1 MPDSSFSTEKGLAGL
16 KDFQRKTVDYV
27 FERLYGRNNPTFRFL
42 VADEVGLGKT
52 HIARGIIAKT
62 LEHLWK
68 DIDRID
74 IVYVCSNAAIARQNI
89 NKLKIGDS
97 HEFSV
102 ATRLTYLPSEVR
114 RIREKKVNFISLT
127 PGTAFDHSKSRGGHR
142 RERAILYRML
152 FSLPLARKKRR
163 RTGLLN
169 LLQAKAGKVSWRTQ
183 ARNLSAEGLDPDI
196 SKSFR
201 KSVLADKELYEELKD
216 CCERFSRY
224 RDWKKIPSDDAKLRY
239 HLIAR
244 LRSMLALNCMD
255 ALEPDL
261 VILDEFQRFR
271 HLLYGDNEASKLAR
285 TLFEYSDKKVV
296 RHNVRVLLLS
306 ATPYK
311 MFTLDLEKE
320 EEDHYKDFIKTL
332 EFLFNDSDRIK
343 EVENLITEHRRTLYS
358 GGLSNSSTN
367 HKKNLENTLRSV
379 MCRTERVVA
388 TSDKDS
394 MLEEKQSTAP
404 LKSSDLEDA
413 SMVNKIAACLD
424 AGEHIEYWKSAPY
437 LINFLKNYK
446 IRRKLDDRMND
457 PSKEL
462 LDAFSKARNP
472 LLTERNF
479 HGKKRLDPANPRM
492 RVLFEDT
499 VEKGMWQLLWMP
511 PSMPY
516 SKPEGVFSGKEDLTK
531 SLVFSSWNAVPN
543 AIASV
548 CSNEAERRMISKA
561 SVSPEDLYGKIRPL
575 LRFSTSA
582 WDRRLTGMPVVAWM
596 LPSPVLATEVDPLM
610 ISLRHGDSFLSTR
623 MLKNEAKE
631 VCRRLLERMS
641 VSRTGSRV
649 DRRWYW
655 AAPALLNSQNGFLEW
670 CRSEFGRKGEADT
683 PDREYDGTGFSEHV
697 DSLVEVIEGKEEL
710 GRQPEDLAD
719 VLSELALAGPG
730 VCALRSFY
738 RVAGDE
744 MDAFDHDLLSAAALV
759 AWGFRSLFNMPET
772 IAMLRGHGENSYWR
786 STLRY
791 GIDGNLQSVLDEYV
805 HVLNEDM
812 GLQDHEPADRV
823 REIAER
829 IQSVLS
835 LRTAQISIDE
845 IKRRGGKLSV
855 KPFNTRSRFALRFGD
870 VKGDDDKTLRPSSV
884 RDAFNSPFK
893 PFVLASTSIGQEG
906 LDFHQWCHAVV
917 HWNLPSNPVDLEQRE
932 GRVHRYKG
940 HAIRKNIAEKYGLRA
955 LQGFDGGDPWQKLF
969 EKASN
974 EKPPGQS
981 DLIPYWIFEGSAR
994 VERRIPLLPYSREVK
1009 KLKGLKD
1016 SLALYRAVFGQPRQE
1031 DLINILKKSG
1041 SSSDGI
1047 DELLISL
1054 SPPEQTERK
1063 TIVIATRNGGKLKE
1077 FKAILGDTY
1086 DEILSLSDF
1095 GNFPE
1100 VEETGS
1106 SFKQNAF
1113 IKAKAAC
1120 DFLEADA
1127 IADDSG
1133 LVVEALGGAPGIYSA
1148 RYAGQNASDHENN
1161 EKLLLELE
1169 GKENRDARF
1178 VCCIALVL
1186 KDGTR
1191 KSFEGECR
1199 GQIISERRGTSG
1211 FGYDPVFYVPQYG
1224 KTMAELGP
1232 EIKNRISHRAM
1243 ACGKL
1248 LLYFSGLT

>member
-1 MPDSSFSTEKGLAGL
+1 MPDSSSSAEKGLAGL

-62 LEHLWK
+62 LEHLRK

-74 IVYVCSNAAIARQNI
+74 VVYVCSNAAIARQNI

-169 LLQAKAGKVSWRTQ
+169 LLQAKAGKVSWRSE
-183 ARNLSAEGLDPDI
+183 ACNLSDEDLDPEI

-201 KSVLADKELYEELKD
+201 KSVLAKKELYEELKD

-224 RDWKKIPSDDAKLRY
+224 RDWKKIPTADSELRY
-239 HLIAR
+239 RLIAR
-244 LRSMLALNCMD
+244 LRNMLASECMD

-271 HLLYGDNEASKLAR
+271 YLLDGDNEASELAE

-296 RHNVRVLLLS
+296 NHQVRVLLLS

-332 EFLFNDSDRIK
+332 EFLFNDSDRVK
-343 EVENLITEHRRTLYS
+343 KVENLIAEHRRTLYS
-358 GGLSNSSTN
+358 DGLNNSSTN

-379 MCRTERVVA
+379 MCRTERVPA
-388 TSDKDS
+388 TSEKDS
-394 MLEEKQSTAP
+394 MLEEKRSTAP

-413 SMVNKIAACLD
+413 AMVNKIAACLD

-437 LINFLKNYK
+437 LLNFLKGYK
-446 IRRKLDDRMND
+446 VRRKLDDRMND

-462 LDAFSKARNP
+462 LDAFSKSRNS

-516 SKPEGVFSGKEDLTK
+516 SKSEGVFSGKEDLTK

-582 WDRRLTGMPVVAWM
+582 WDRRLTMTGMPVVAWM

-610 ISLRHGDSFLSTR
+610 ISLRHGDNFLSAR
-623 MLKNEAKE
+623 MLKNEARA
-631 VCRRLLERMS
+631 VCSELLKRIS
-641 VSRTGSRV
+641 VSGNGYRV

-655 AAPALLNSQNGFLEW
+655 AAPALLNSQDGFLEW
-670 CRSEFGRKGEADT
+670 CQSNKSGWKGKAAT
-683 PDREYDGTGFSEHV
+683 PDREDDRTVFSKHV
-697 DSLVEVIEGKEEL
+697 DLLVKVIEEGPEKL

-730 VCALRSFY
+730 VCALRSLR

-744 MDAFDHDLLSAAALV
+744 MNVSDHNLLSAAALV
-759 AWGFRSLFNMPET
+759 AWGFRSLFNMPEA
-772 IAMLRGHGENSYWR
+772 IAMLRSRRENSYWR

-812 GLQDHEPADRV
+812 GLQNHEPSDRV
-823 REIAER
+823 RKIAER

-855 KPFNTRSRFALRFGD
+855 KPFNTRSRFALRFGN
-870 VKGDDDKTLRPSSV
+870 VKGDDDKTFRPSSV

-940 HAIRKNIAEKYGLRA
+940 HAIRKNIAEKYGLHA

-1009 KLKGLKD
+1009 KLKALKD

-1031 DLINILKKSG
+1031 DLINILKKNGWSSG
-1041 SSSDGI
+1041 DTSK
-1047 DELLISL
+1047 LLISL
-1054 SPPEQTERK
+1054 SPPE
-1063 TIVIATRNGGKLKE
+1063 
-1077 FKAILGDTY
+1077 
-1086 DEILSLSDF
+1086 
-1095 GNFPE
+1095 
-1100 VEETGS
+1100 
-1106 SFKQNAF
+1106 
-1113 IKAKAAC
+1113 
-1120 DFLEADA
+1120 
-1127 IADDSG
+1127 
-1133 LVVEALGGAPGIYSA
+1133 
-1148 RYAGQNASDHENN
+1148 
-1161 EKLLLELE
+1161 
-1169 GKENRDARF
+1169 
-1178 VCCIALVL
+1178 
-1186 KDGTR
+1186 
-1191 KSFEGECR
+1191 
-1199 GQIISERRGTSG
+1199 
-1211 FGYDPVFYVPQYG
+1211 
-1224 KTMAELGP
+1224 
-1232 EIKNRISHRAM
+1232 
-1243 ACGKL
+1243 
-1248 LLYFSGLT
+1248 

>member
-1 MPDSSFSTEKGLAGL
+1 MPDSSSSAEKGLAGL

-62 LEHLWK
+62 LEHLRK

-74 IVYVCSNAAIARQNI
+74 VVYVCSNAAIARQNI

-169 LLQAKAGKVSWRTQ
+169 LLQAKAGKVSWRSE
-183 ARNLSAEGLDPDI
+183 ACNLSDEDLDPEI

-201 KSVLADKELYEELKD
+201 KSVLAKKELYEELKD

-224 RDWKKIPSDDAKLRY
+224 RDWKKIPTADSELRY
-239 HLIAR
+239 RLIAR
-244 LRSMLALNCMD
+244 LRNMLASECMD

-271 HLLYGDNEASKLAR
+271 YLLDGDNEASELAE

-296 RHNVRVLLLS
+296 NHQVRVLLLS

-332 EFLFNDSDRIK
+332 EFLFNDSDRVK
-343 EVENLITEHRRTLYS
+343 KVENLIAEHRRTLYS
-358 GGLSNSSTN
+358 DGLNNSSTN

-379 MCRTERVVA
+379 MCRTERVPA
-388 TSDKDS
+388 TSEKDS
-394 MLEEKQSTAP
+394 MLEEKRSTAP

-413 SMVNKIAACLD
+413 AMVNKIAACLD

-437 LINFLKNYK
+437 LLNFLKGYK
-446 IRRKLDDRMND
+446 VRRKLDDRMND

-462 LDAFSKARNP
+462 LDAFSKSRNS

-516 SKPEGVFSGKEDLTK
+516 SKSEGVFSGKEDLTK

-582 WDRRLTGMPVVAWM
+582 WDRRLTMTGMPVVAWM

-610 ISLRHGDSFLSTR
+610 ISLRHGDNFLSAR
-623 MLKNEAKE
+623 MLKNEARA
-631 VCRRLLERMS
+631 VCSELLKRIS
-641 VSRTGSRV
+641 VSGNGYRV

-655 AAPALLNSQNGFLEW
+655 AAPALLNSQDGFLEW
-670 CRSEFGRKGEADT
+670 CQSNKSGWKGKAAT
-683 PDREYDGTGFSEHV
+683 PDREDDRTVFSKHV
-697 DSLVEVIEGKEEL
+697 DLLVKVIEEGPEKL

-730 VCALRSFY
+730 VCALRSLR

-744 MDAFDHDLLSAAALV
+744 MNVSDHNLLSAAALV
-759 AWGFRSLFNMPET
+759 AWGFRSLFNMPEA
-772 IAMLRGHGENSYWR
+772 IAMLRSRRENSYWR

-812 GLQDHEPADRV
+812 GLQNHEPSDRV
-823 REIAER
+823 RKIAER

-855 KPFNTRSRFALRFGD
+855 KPFNTRSRFALRFGN
-870 VKGDDDKTLRPSSV
+870 VKGDDDRTLRSSSV

-940 HAIRKNIAEKYGLRA
+940 HAIRKNIAEKYGLHA

-1009 KLKGLKD
+1009 KLKALKD

-1031 DLINILKKSG
+1031 DLINILKKNGWSSG
-1041 SSSDGI
+1041 DTSK
-1047 DELLISL
+1047 LLISL
-1054 SPPEQTERK
+1054 SPPE
-1063 TIVIATRNGGKLKE
+1063 
-1077 FKAILGDTY
+1077 
-1086 DEILSLSDF
+1086 
-1095 GNFPE
+1095 
-1100 VEETGS
+1100 
-1106 SFKQNAF
+1106 
-1113 IKAKAAC
+1113 
-1120 DFLEADA
+1120 
-1127 IADDSG
+1127 
-1133 LVVEALGGAPGIYSA
+1133 
-1148 RYAGQNASDHENN
+1148 
-1161 EKLLLELE
+1161 
-1169 GKENRDARF
+1169 
-1178 VCCIALVL
+1178 
-1186 KDGTR
+1186 
-1191 KSFEGECR
+1191 
-1199 GQIISERRGTSG
+1199 
-1211 FGYDPVFYVPQYG
+1211 
-1224 KTMAELGP
+1224 
-1232 EIKNRISHRAM
+1232 
-1243 ACGKL
+1243 
-1248 LLYFSGLT
+1248 

>member
-1 MPDSSFSTEKGLAGL
+1 MPDSSFSAEKGLAGL

-27 FERLYGRNNPTFRFL
+27 FGRLYGRNNPTFRFL

-62 LEHLWK
+62 LEHLRKK

-74 IVYVCSNAAIARQNI
+74 VVYVCSNAAIARQNI
-89 NKLKIGDS
+89 NKLKIEDS
-97 HEFSV
+97 HAFSV

-114 RIREKKVNFISLT
+114 CIRKNKVNFISLT
-127 PGTAFDHSKSRGGHR
+127 PGTAFDHSRSRGGHI

-163 RTGLLN
+163 RNGLLN
-169 LLQAKAGKVSWRTQ
+169 LLQAKAGKDSWRSET
-183 ARNLSAEGLDPDI
+183 RRLSAEYLDPDI

-201 KSVLADKELYEELKD
+201 KSVLADKELYEKLKD

-224 RDWKKIPSDDAKLRY
+224 RDWKKIPTADSELRY
-239 HLIAR
+239 GLIAN
-244 LRSMLALNCMD
+244 LRNMLASECMD

-271 HLLYGDNEASKLAR
+271 HLLDCDNEASELAK

-296 RHNVRVLLLS
+296 NHNVRVLLLS

-332 EFLFNDSDRIK
+332 EFLFNDSTRVK
-343 EVENLITEHRRTLYS
+343 KVENLIAEHRRTLYS
-358 GGLSNSSTN
+358 DGLSNSSTN

-379 MCRTERVVA
+379 MCRTERVAA

-394 MLEEKQSTAP
+394 MLEEKRSPAP

-413 SMVNKIAACLD
+413 SIVDKIATCLD
-424 AGEHIEYWKSAPY
+424 AGEHVEYWKSAPY
-437 LINFLKNYK
+437 LINFLKGYK
-446 IRRKLDDRMND
+446 IRRRLDDRKND

-462 LDAFSKARNP
+462 LDAFSKPRSL
-472 LLTERNF
+472 LLTEKKCN
-479 HGKKRLDPANPRM
+479 GKKRLDPANPRM

-499 VEKGMWQLLWMP
+499 IEKGMWQLLWMP

-516 SKPEGVFSGKEDLTK
+516 SKPEGAFSGKENLTK

-548 CSNEAERRMISKA
+548 CSNEAERRMISES
-561 SVSPEDLYGKIRPL
+561 SVSPEDLYKKIRPL

-582 WDRRLTGMPVVAWM
+582 WDRLTGMPVIAWM
-596 LPSPVLATEVDPLM
+596 LPSPVLATEVDPLT
-610 ISLRHGDSFLSTR
+610 ISLRHGGKLLSART
-623 MLKNEAKE
+623 LKNEARA
-631 VCRRLLERMS
+631 VCSELLKKIP
-641 VSRTGSRV
+641 VSGNGYRV

-655 AAPALLNSQNGFLEW
+655 AAPALLNTQKEFLKW
-670 CRSEFGRKGEADT
+670 CKSDWKRLVRDVRKTAIPDHEDEGR
-683 PDREYDGTGFSEHV
+683 GFSGHV
-697 DSLVEVIEGKEEL
+697 DLLVKVIEGKEKL

-730 VCALRSFY
+730 VCALRSLY

-744 MDAFDHDLLSAAALV
+744 MNASDRDLLSAAALV
-759 AWGFRSLFNMPET
+759 AWGFRSLFNMRET
-772 IAMLRGHGENSYWR
+772 IAMLRSSRDNSYWR

-812 GLQDHEPADRV
+812 GLQGHEPSGRV
-823 REIAER
+823 REIAKR

-835 LRTAQISIDE
+835 LRTSQVNIDE
-845 IKRRGGKLSV
+845 IKRRGSKLSV
-855 KPFNTRSRFALRFGD
+855 KPFNIRSRFALRFGN
-870 VKGDDDKTLRPSSV
+870 VKGDDDKTFRPSSV

-969 EKASN
+969 EKASD
-974 EKPPGQS
+974 EKRPGQN

-994 VERRIPLLPYSREVK
+994 VERRIPLLPYSREEK
-1009 KLKGLKD
+1009 KLKVLKH

-1031 DLINILKKSG
+1031 DLINILKKNGWSSG
-1041 SSSDGI
+1041 DTSK
-1047 DELLISL
+1047 LLISL
-1054 SPPEQTERK
+1054 SPPE
-1063 TIVIATRNGGKLKE
+1063 
-1077 FKAILGDTY
+1077 
-1086 DEILSLSDF
+1086 
-1095 GNFPE
+1095 
-1100 VEETGS
+1100 
-1106 SFKQNAF
+1106 
-1113 IKAKAAC
+1113 
-1120 DFLEADA
+1120 
-1127 IADDSG
+1127 
-1133 LVVEALGGAPGIYSA
+1133 
-1148 RYAGQNASDHENN
+1148 
-1161 EKLLLELE
+1161 
-1169 GKENRDARF
+1169 
-1178 VCCIALVL
+1178 
-1186 KDGTR
+1186 
-1191 KSFEGECR
+1191 
-1199 GQIISERRGTSG
+1199 
-1211 FGYDPVFYVPQYG
+1211 
-1224 KTMAELGP
+1224 
-1232 EIKNRISHRAM
+1232 
-1243 ACGKL
+1243 
-1248 LLYFSGLT
+1248 

>member
-1 MPDSSFSTEKGLAGL
+1 MRWNRILSFWTSFSDSGICW
-16 KDFQRKTVDYV
+16 TV
-27 FERLYGRNNPTFRFL
+27 T
-42 VADEVGLGKT
+42 
-52 HIARGIIAKT
+52 
-62 LEHLWK
+62 
-68 DIDRID
+68 
-74 IVYVCSNAAIARQNI
+74 
-89 NKLKIGDS
+89 
-97 HEFSV
+97 
-102 ATRLTYLPSEVR
+102 TRHP
-114 RIREKKVNFISLT
+114 
-127 PGTAFDHSKSRGGHR
+127 
-142 RERAILYRML
+142 
-152 FSLPLARKKRR
+152 
-163 RTGLLN
+163 
-169 LLQAKAGKVSWRTQ
+169 
-183 ARNLSAEGLDPDI
+183 
-196 SKSFR
+196 
-201 KSVLADKELYEELKD
+201 
-216 CCERFSRY
+216 
-224 RDWKKIPSDDAKLRY
+224 
-239 HLIAR
+239 
-244 LRSMLALNCMD
+244 
-255 ALEPDL
+255 
-261 VILDEFQRFR
+261 
-271 HLLYGDNEASKLAR
+271 KLAE

-296 RHNVRVLLLS
+296 NHQVRVLLLS

-332 EFLFNDSDRIK
+332 EFLFNDSDRVK
-343 EVENLITEHRRTLYS
+343 KVENLIAEHRRTLYS
-358 GGLSNSSTN
+358 DGLNNSSTN

-379 MCRTERVVA
+379 MCRTERVPA
-388 TSDKDS
+388 TSEKDS
-394 MLEEKQSTAP
+394 MLEEKRSTAP

-413 SMVNKIAACLD
+413 AMVNKIAACLD

-437 LINFLKNYK
+437 LLNFLKGYK
-446 IRRKLDDRMND
+446 VRRKLDDRMND

-462 LDAFSKARNP
+462 LDAFSKSRNS

-516 SKPEGVFSGKEDLTK
+516 SKSEGVFSGKEDLTK

-582 WDRRLTGMPVVAWM
+582 WDRRLTMTGMPVVAWM

-610 ISLRHGDSFLSTR
+610 ISLRHGDNFLSAR
-623 MLKNEAKE
+623 MLKNEARA
-631 VCRRLLERMS
+631 VCSELLKRIS
-641 VSRTGSRV
+641 VSGNGYRV

-655 AAPALLNSQNGFLEW
+655 AAPALLNSQDGFLEW
-670 CRSEFGRKGEADT
+670 CQSNKSGWKGKAAT
-683 PDREYDGTGFSEHV
+683 PDREDDRTVFSKHV
-697 DSLVEVIEGKEEL
+697 DLLVKVIEEGPEKL

-730 VCALRSFY
+730 VCALRSLR

-744 MDAFDHDLLSAAALV
+744 MNVSDHNLLSAAALV
-759 AWGFRSLFNMPET
+759 AWGFRSLFNMPEA
-772 IAMLRGHGENSYWR
+772 IAMLRSRRENSYWR

-812 GLQDHEPADRV
+812 GLQNHEPSDRV
-823 REIAER
+823 RKIAER

-855 KPFNTRSRFALRFGD
+855 KPFNTRSRFALRFGN
-870 VKGDDDKTLRPSSV
+870 VKGDDDRTLRSSSV

-940 HAIRKNIAEKYGLRA
+940 HAIRKNIAEKYGLHA

-1009 KLKGLKD
+1009 KLKALKD

-1031 DLINILKKSG
+1031 DLINILKKK
-1041 SSSDGI
+1041 
-1047 DELLISL
+1047 
-1054 SPPEQTERK
+1054 RM
-1063 TIVIATRNGGKLKE
+1063 V
-1077 FKAILGDTY
+1077 
-1086 DEILSLSDF
+1086 F
-1095 GNFPE
+1095 GRH
-1100 VEETGS
+1100 
-1106 SFKQNAF
+1106 K
-1113 IKAKAAC
+1113 
-1120 DFLEADA
+1120 
-1127 IADDSG
+1127 
-1133 LVVEALGGAPGIYSA
+1133 
-1148 RYAGQNASDHENN
+1148 
-1161 EKLLLELE
+1161 
-1169 GKENRDARF
+1169 
-1178 VCCIALVL
+1178 
-1186 KDGTR
+1186 
-1191 KSFEGECR
+1191 
-1199 GQIISERRGTSG
+1199 
-1211 FGYDPVFYVPQYG
+1211 
-1224 KTMAELGP
+1224 
-1232 EIKNRISHRAM
+1232 
-1243 ACGKL
+1243 
-1248 LLYFSGLT
+1248 

>member
-1 MPDSSFSTEKGLAGL
+1 
-16 KDFQRKTVDYV
+16 
-27 FERLYGRNNPTFRFL
+27 
-42 VADEVGLGKT
+42 
-52 HIARGIIAKT
+52 
-62 LEHLWK
+62 
-68 DIDRID
+68 
-74 IVYVCSNAAIARQNI
+74 
-89 NKLKIGDS
+89 
-97 HEFSV
+97 
-102 ATRLTYLPSEVR
+102 
-114 RIREKKVNFISLT
+114 
-127 PGTAFDHSKSRGGHR
+127 
-142 RERAILYRML
+142 ML
-152 FSLPLARKKRR
+152 
-163 RTGLLN
+163 
-169 LLQAKAGKVSWRTQ
+169 
-183 ARNLSAEGLDPDI
+183 
-196 SKSFR
+196 SFR
-201 KSVLADKELYEELKD
+201 KSVLADKELYEDLKD

-224 RDWKKIPSDDAKLRY
+224 RDWKKIPPEDSELRY
-239 HLIAR
+239 HLIER
-244 LRSMLALNCMD
+244 LRRMLASNCMN
-255 ALEPDL
+255 ALKPGL

-271 HLLYGDNEASKLAR
+271 HLLDSDSEASGLVR
-285 TLFEYSDKKVV
+285 TLLCSDKKVV
-296 RHNVRVLLLS
+296 DHEVRVLLLS

-332 EFLFNDSDRIK
+332 EFLFNDSDRVK
-343 EVENLITEHRRTLYS
+343 KVENLIAEHRKTLYS
-358 GGLSNSSTN
+358 DGLSNSSTN

-379 MCRTERVVA
+379 MCRTERVAA

-394 MLEEKQSTAP
+394 MLEEKLSLAP

-413 SMVNKIAACLD
+413 SIVDKIATCLD
-424 AGEHIEYWKSAPY
+424 AGEHVEYWKSAPY
-437 LINFLKNYK
+437 LINFLKGYK
-446 IRRKLDDRMND
+446 IRRRLDDRMNY

-462 LDAFSKARNP
+462 LDAFSKPRNS

-561 SVSPEDLYGKIRPL
+561 SVSPEYLYGKIRQL
-575 LRFSTSA
+575 LRFSTST

-596 LPSPVLATEVDPLM
+596 LPSPVLATEVDPLT
-610 ISLRHGDSFLSTR
+610 ISLSHGGKLLSAR
-623 MLKNEAKE
+623 MLKNEARA
-631 VCRRLLERMS
+631 VCSELLKRIS
-641 VSRTGSRV
+641 VSGNGYRV

-655 AAPALLNSQNGFLEW
+655 AAPALLNFQNGFLEW
-670 CRSEFGRKGEADT
+670 CQSNKSGWKGKAAT
-683 PDREYDGTGFSEHV
+683 PDREDDRTVFSKHV
-697 DSLVEVIEGKEEL
+697 DLLVKVIEEGPEKL

-730 VCALRSFY
+730 VCALRSLR

-744 MDAFDHDLLSAAALV
+744 MNASDHHLLSAAALV

-772 IAMLRGHGENSYWR
+772 IAMLRSRRENSYWR

-791 GIDGNLQSVLDEYV
+791 GIDGNFQSVLDEYV

-812 GLQDHEPADRV
+812 GLQDHEPSDRV
-823 REIAER
+823 QEIAKR

-835 LRTAQISIDE
+835 LRPAQISIDE
-845 IKRRGGKLSV
+845 IKGRGGKLSV
-855 KPFNTRSRFALRFGD
+855 KPFNTRSRFALRFGN
-870 VKGDDDKTLRPSSV
+870 VKGDDDKTFRSNSV

-1009 KLKGLKD
+1009 KLKALKD

-1031 DLINILKKSG
+1031 DLINILKKNGWSSG
-1041 SSSDGI
+1041 DTSK
-1047 DELLISL
+1047 LLISL
-1054 SPPEQTERK
+1054 SPPE
-1063 TIVIATRNGGKLKE
+1063 
-1077 FKAILGDTY
+1077 
-1086 DEILSLSDF
+1086 
-1095 GNFPE
+1095 
-1100 VEETGS
+1100 
-1106 SFKQNAF
+1106 
-1113 IKAKAAC
+1113 
-1120 DFLEADA
+1120 
-1127 IADDSG
+1127 
-1133 LVVEALGGAPGIYSA
+1133 
-1148 RYAGQNASDHENN
+1148 
-1161 EKLLLELE
+1161 
-1169 GKENRDARF
+1169 
-1178 VCCIALVL
+1178 
-1186 KDGTR
+1186 
-1191 KSFEGECR
+1191 
-1199 GQIISERRGTSG
+1199 
-1211 FGYDPVFYVPQYG
+1211 
-1224 KTMAELGP
+1224 
-1232 EIKNRISHRAM
+1232 
-1243 ACGKL
+1243 
-1248 LLYFSGLT
+1248 

>member
-1 MPDSSFSTEKGLAGL
+1 MPDSSFSAEKGLAGL

-27 FERLYGRNNPTFRFL
+27 FERLYDCNNPTFRFL

-62 LEHLWK
+62 LEHLRK

-74 IVYVCSNAAIARQNI
+74 VVYVCSNAAIARQNI

-169 LLQAKAGKVSWRTQ
+169 LLQAKAGKVSWRSE
-183 ARNLSAEGLDPDI
+183 ACNLSDEDLDPEI

-201 KSVLADKELYEELKD
+201 KSVLAKKELYEELKD

-224 RDWKKIPSDDAKLRY
+224 RDWKKIPTADSELRY
-239 HLIAR
+239 RLIAR
-244 LRSMLALNCMD
+244 LRNMLASECMD

-271 HLLYGDNEASKLAR
+271 HLLDGDNEASELAK
-285 TLFEYSDKKVV
+285 TLFEYSDKKVAD
-296 RHNVRVLLLS
+296 HKVRVLLLS

-332 EFLFNDSDRIK
+332 EFLFDNSARVK
-343 EVENLITEHRRTLYS
+343 KVENLIAEHRKTLYS
-358 GGLSNSSTN
+358 GGSSNSSTN

-379 MCRTERVVA
+379 MCRTERVPA

-394 MLEEKQSTAP
+394 MLEEKRSTAP

-413 SMVNKIAACLD
+413 AMVNKIAACLD

-437 LINFLKNYK
+437 LLNFLKGYK
-446 IRRKLDDRMND
+446 VRRKLDDRMND

-462 LDAFSKARNP
+462 LDAFSKSRNS

-516 SKPEGVFSGKEDLTK
+516 SKPEGLFSGKEDLTK

-561 SVSPEDLYGKIRPL
+561 SVSPEDLYGKIRQL
-575 LRFSTSA
+575 LRFSTST
-582 WDRRLTGMPVVAWM
+582 WDRRLTMTGMPVVAWM
-596 LPSPVLATEVDPLM
+596 LPSPVLATEVDPLT
-610 ISLRHGDSFLSTR
+610 ISLSHGGKLLSAR
-623 MLKNEAKE
+623 MLKNEARA
-631 VCRRLLERMS
+631 VCSELLKRIP
-641 VSRTGSRV
+641 VSRNGYRV

-670 CRSEFGRKGEADT
+670 CQSDKSGWKGKAAT
-683 PDREYDGTGFSEHV
+683 PDREDDRTVFSKHV
-697 DSLVEVIEGKEEL
+697 DLLVKVIEEGPEKL

-730 VCALRSFY
+730 VCALRSLR

-744 MDAFDHDLLSAAALV
+744 MNVSDHNLLSAAALV
-759 AWGFRSLFNMPET
+759 AWGFRSLFNMPEA
-772 IAMLRGHGENSYWR
+772 IAMLRSRRENSYWR

-812 GLQDHEPADRV
+812 GLQNHEPSDRV
-823 REIAER
+823 RKIAER

-845 IKRRGGKLSV
+845 IKGRGGKLSV
-855 KPFNTRSRFALRFGD
+855 KPFNTRSRFALRFGN
-870 VKGDDDKTLRPSSV
+870 VKGDDDRTLRSSSV

-940 HAIRKNIAEKYGLRA
+940 HAIRKNIAEKYGLCA

-1009 KLKGLKD
+1009 KLKALKD

-1031 DLINILKKSG
+1031 DLINILKKNRG
-1041 SSSDGI
+1041 SSGDI
-1047 DELLISL
+1047 DISKLLISL
-1054 SPPEQTERK
+1054 SPPE
-1063 TIVIATRNGGKLKE
+1063 
-1077 FKAILGDTY
+1077 
-1086 DEILSLSDF
+1086 
-1095 GNFPE
+1095 
-1100 VEETGS
+1100 
-1106 SFKQNAF
+1106 
-1113 IKAKAAC
+1113 
-1120 DFLEADA
+1120 
-1127 IADDSG
+1127 
-1133 LVVEALGGAPGIYSA
+1133 
-1148 RYAGQNASDHENN
+1148 
-1161 EKLLLELE
+1161 
-1169 GKENRDARF
+1169 
-1178 VCCIALVL
+1178 
-1186 KDGTR
+1186 
-1191 KSFEGECR
+1191 
-1199 GQIISERRGTSG
+1199 
-1211 FGYDPVFYVPQYG
+1211 
-1224 KTMAELGP
+1224 
-1232 EIKNRISHRAM
+1232 
-1243 ACGKL
+1243 
-1248 LLYFSGLT
+1248 

>member
-1 MPDSSFSTEKGLAGL
+1 MPYSSSSAEKGLAGL

-27 FERLYGRNNPTFRFL
+27 FERLYDRNNPTFRFL

-52 HIARGIIAKT
+52 HVARGIIAKT

-74 IVYVCSNAAIARQNI
+74 VVYVCSNAAIARQNI

-114 RIREKKVNFISLT
+114 RIRENKVNFISLT

-152 FSLPLARKKRR
+152 FTLPLARKKRR

-169 LLQAKAGKVSWRTQ
+169 LLQAKAGKVSWRSE
-183 ARNLSAEGLDPDI
+183 ARNLSAEDLDPDI

-201 KSVLADKELYEELKD
+201 KSVLADKKLYEKLKD

-224 RDWKKIPSDDAKLRY
+224 RDWKKIPPDDSELRY
-239 HLIAR
+239 CLIAR
-244 LRSMLALNCMD
+244 LRRMLASECVD

-271 HLLYGDNEASKLAR
+271 HLLNGDNEASKLAR
-285 TLFEYSDKKVV
+285 TLFKYSDKKVV
-296 RHNVRVLLLS
+296 GHNVRVLLLS

-311 MFTLDLEKE
+311 MFTLDLEKQ

-332 EFLFNDSDRIK
+332 EFLFNDLGRVKKI
-343 EVENLITEHRRTLYS
+343 ENLIAEHRRTLYS
-358 GGLSNSSTN
+358 GRLSNSSTN

-379 MCRTERVVA
+379 MCRMERVAA

-394 MLEEKQSTAP
+394 MLEERPSLAP

-413 SMVNKIAACLD
+413 AIVDKVAECLD

-462 LDAFSKARNP
+462 LDAFSKARNL
-472 LLTERNF
+472 LLTKKKFN
-479 HGKKRLDPANPRM
+479 GKKRLDPANPRM

-499 VEKGMWQLLWMP
+499 IEKGMWQLLWMP

-516 SKPEGVFSGKEDLTK
+516 SKPEGVFSGKENLTK

-561 SVSPEDLYGKIRPL
+561 SISPEDLYEKIRPL

-582 WDRRLTGMPVVAWM
+582 WDRLTGMPVIAWM
-596 LPSPVLATEVDPLM
+596 LPSPVLATEVDPLT
-610 ISLRHGDSFLSTR
+610 ISLRHEGNLLSATV
-623 MLKNEAKE
+623 LKNEAKE
-631 VCRRLLERMS
+631 ICRRLLERMS
-641 VSRTGSRV
+641 VSATSSRV

-670 CRSEFGRKGEADT
+670 CRSEKSGWKGKVAT
-683 PDREYDGTGFSEHV
+683 PPDHEYDGTGFSEHV
-697 DSLVEVIEGKEEL
+697 DFLVKVIEGREKL

-730 VCALRSFY
+730 VCALRSLY
-738 RVAGDE
+738 RVAGNK
-744 MDAFDHDLLSAAALV
+744 MNMSDHDLLSAAALV

-772 IAMLRGHGENSYWR
+772 IAMLRGRGENSYWR

-791 GIDGNLQSVLDEYV
+791 GINGNLQSVLDEYV

-812 GLQDHEPADRV
+812 GLQDHESSERV
-823 REIAER
+823 QRIAER

-835 LRTAQISIDE
+835 LRTVHIHIDE
-845 IKRRGGKLSV
+845 IKRYGGRFSINSF
-855 KPFNTRSRFALRFGD
+855 PARCRFALRFGD
-870 VKGDDDKTLRPSSV
+870 IRDGNNQNLVRAGSV

-940 HAIRKNIAEKYGLRA
+940 HAIRKNIAEKYGLHA
-955 LQGFDGGDPWQKLF
+955 LQDFDGKVDPWEKLF
-969 EKASN
+969 QKASN

-981 DLIPYWIFEGSAR
+981 DLIPYWIFEEGSTR

-1009 KLKGLKD
+1009 KLKALKE

-1031 DLINILKKSG
+1031 DLINILKKNGWSSG
-1041 SSSDGI
+1041 DISK
-1047 DELLISL
+1047 LLISL
-1054 SPPEQTERK
+1054 SPPE
-1063 TIVIATRNGGKLKE
+1063 
-1077 FKAILGDTY
+1077 
-1086 DEILSLSDF
+1086 
-1095 GNFPE
+1095 
-1100 VEETGS
+1100 
-1106 SFKQNAF
+1106 
-1113 IKAKAAC
+1113 
-1120 DFLEADA
+1120 
-1127 IADDSG
+1127 
-1133 LVVEALGGAPGIYSA
+1133 
-1148 RYAGQNASDHENN
+1148 
-1161 EKLLLELE
+1161 
-1169 GKENRDARF
+1169 
-1178 VCCIALVL
+1178 
-1186 KDGTR
+1186 
-1191 KSFEGECR
+1191 
-1199 GQIISERRGTSG
+1199 
-1211 FGYDPVFYVPQYG
+1211 
-1224 KTMAELGP
+1224 
-1232 EIKNRISHRAM
+1232 
-1243 ACGKL
+1243 
-1248 LLYFSGLT
+1248 

>member
-1 MPDSSFSTEKGLAGL
+1 MPDSSSSAEKGLAGL

-62 LEHLWK
+62 LEHLRK

-74 IVYVCSNAAIARQNI
+74 VVYVCSNAAIARQNI

-169 LLQAKAGKVSWRTQ
+169 LLQAKAGKVSWRSE
-183 ARNLSAEGLDPDI
+183 ACNLSDEDLDPEI

-201 KSVLADKELYEELKD
+201 KSVLAKKELYEELKD

-224 RDWKKIPSDDAKLRY
+224 RDWKKIPTADSELRY
-239 HLIAR
+239 RLIAR
-244 LRSMLALNCMD
+244 LRNMLASECMD

-271 HLLYGDNEASKLAR
+271 YLLDGDNEASELAE

-296 RHNVRVLLLS
+296 NHQVRVLLLS

-332 EFLFNDSDRIK
+332 EFLFNDSDRVK
-343 EVENLITEHRRTLYS
+343 KVENLIAEHRRTLYS
-358 GGLSNSSTN
+358 DGLNNSSTN

-379 MCRTERVVA
+379 MCRTERVPA
-388 TSDKDS
+388 TSEKDS
-394 MLEEKQSTAP
+394 MLEEKRSTAP

-413 SMVNKIAACLD
+413 AMVNKIAACLD

-437 LINFLKNYK
+437 LLNFLKGYK
-446 IRRKLDDRMND
+446 VRRKLDDRMND
-457 PSKEL
+457 PSREL
-462 LDAFSKARNP
+462 LDAFSKSRNS

-516 SKPEGVFSGKEDLTK
+516 SKPEGVFSGKENLTK

-582 WDRRLTGMPVVAWM
+582 WDRRLTMTGMPVVAWM

-610 ISLRHGDSFLSTR
+610 ISLRHGDNFLSAR
-623 MLKNEAKE
+623 MLKNEARA
-631 VCRRLLERMS
+631 VCSELLKRIS
-641 VSRTGSRV
+641 VSGNGYRV

-655 AAPALLNSQNGFLEW
+655 AAPALLNSQDGFLEW
-670 CRSEFGRKGEADT
+670 CQSNKSGWKGKAAT
-683 PDREYDGTGFSEHV
+683 PDREDDRTVFSKHV
-697 DSLVEVIEGKEEL
+697 DLLVKVIEEGPEKL

-730 VCALRSFY
+730 VCALRSLR

-744 MDAFDHDLLSAAALV
+744 MNVSDHNLLSAAALV
-759 AWGFRSLFNMPET
+759 AWGFRSLFNMPEA
-772 IAMLRGHGENSYWR
+772 IAMLRSRRENSYWR

-812 GLQDHEPADRV
+812 GLQNHEPSDRV
-823 REIAER
+823 RKIAER

-855 KPFNTRSRFALRFGD
+855 KPFNTRSRFALRFGN
-870 VKGDDDKTLRPSSV
+870 VKGDDDRTLRSSSV

-940 HAIRKNIAEKYGLRA
+940 HAIRKNIAEKYGLHA

-1009 KLKGLKD
+1009 KLKALKD

-1031 DLINILKKSG
+1031 DLINILKKNGWSSG
-1041 SSSDGI
+1041 DTSK
-1047 DELLISL
+1047 LLISL
-1054 SPPEQTERK
+1054 SPPE
-1063 TIVIATRNGGKLKE
+1063 
-1077 FKAILGDTY
+1077 
-1086 DEILSLSDF
+1086 
-1095 GNFPE
+1095 
-1100 VEETGS
+1100 
-1106 SFKQNAF
+1106 
-1113 IKAKAAC
+1113 
-1120 DFLEADA
+1120 
-1127 IADDSG
+1127 
-1133 LVVEALGGAPGIYSA
+1133 
-1148 RYAGQNASDHENN
+1148 
-1161 EKLLLELE
+1161 
-1169 GKENRDARF
+1169 
-1178 VCCIALVL
+1178 
-1186 KDGTR
+1186 
-1191 KSFEGECR
+1191 
-1199 GQIISERRGTSG
+1199 
-1211 FGYDPVFYVPQYG
+1211 
-1224 KTMAELGP
+1224 
-1232 EIKNRISHRAM
+1232 
-1243 ACGKL
+1243 
-1248 LLYFSGLT
+1248 